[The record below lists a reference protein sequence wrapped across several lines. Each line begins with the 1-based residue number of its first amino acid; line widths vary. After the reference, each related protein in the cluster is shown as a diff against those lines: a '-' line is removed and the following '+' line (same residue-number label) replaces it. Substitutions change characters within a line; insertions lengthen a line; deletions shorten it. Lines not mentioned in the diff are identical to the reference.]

1 MKKSF
6 LYFPA
11 MLALLTMPFAFSSCG
26 GSDND
31 DGETVVDSK
40 NTKIEVT
47 FSGDYPKFSPTVG
60 FYAFG
65 LNGKGLKM
73 QTSDGEKD
81 SDWTKLYDNEPFSS
95 VTAEIND
102 YFSTFNVSIFL
113 LNSEDTYGSVT
124 ITGKVFYDGKLD
136 RTDIQQVDF
145 KPGMTGAVYSYNPI
159 TGFTNTQY

>member
-47 FSGDYPKFSPTVG
+47 FFGDYARFSPSID

-65 LNGKGLKM
+65 LNGKGLTMK
-73 QTSDGEKD
+73 TSDGEID
-81 SDWTKLYDNEPFSS
+81 TNWNKLYDDAPFNS

-102 YFSTFNVSIFL
+102 YFSTFKASIVL
-113 LNSEDTYGSVT
+113 LNYENQDGSVT
-124 ITGKVFYDGKLD
+124 VTGKIYHDGKLY
-136 RTDIQQVDF
+136 RSDIQQIEF
-145 KPGMTGAVYSYNPI
+145 KEGVTAAVYTYDPN